1 LGQWATCSRLPGG
14 LLFLRSI
21 LHQLAAGYWRAASR
35 DGVVN
40 TPIIPQ
46 PETLSDTLRRVLIDI
61 ANRQPDPV
69 EREAMLSILKKDG
82 WL

>member
-1 LGQWATCSRLPGG
+1 
-14 LLFLRSI
+14 
-21 LHQLAAGYWRAASR
+21 
-35 DGVVN
+35 VN